1 MSKNVDICHF
11 IIYNFTRLD
20 TKDGG
25 RKMSRFAQKTKTYE
39 AVNMKYTEDG
49 FIKESIQADN
59 YINIIEIKRCRGR
72 RIYTRF

>member
-1 MSKNVDICHF
+1 
-11 IIYNFTRLD
+11 
-20 TKDGG
+20 
-25 RKMSRFAQKTKTYE
+25 MSRFAQKTKTYE